1 MGSRT
6 GQCILLL
13 VALVSVPCLGQADEI
28 QDLQRAI
35 EQEQRAYRE
44 TVARQSQAGQA
55 QARLEGEVRTA
66 QAAVDVKEKE
76 MKRALRRFE
85 SAQEH
90 ARVEPSFS
98 SESARQAYARARDA
112 HEQVRRSLTEKHARL
127 TAAQNKVASIEAA
140 LAGREREIKTLER
153 QLAGARFERLRR
165 ELSQPTTV
173 TVREEMGCGELT
185 VPACQ
190 QQALERARRSA
201 IERGSAILVDSVT
214 IVEDLQ
220 LTRDEIRARVRG
232 VLTKEEVL
240 ERGWVGDSSYFYKIR
255 GEVRGQVPAEWGSG
269 GVAPVTESVRLD
281 RAARIGVQR
290 GLASLGYAPGPADGQ
305 FGPVTRA
312 AVRRWQAAKGF
323 AATGVV
329 TEEQAAVLRAQGQAA
344 VAERLPP
351 ARLPRARDL
360 WGGRA
365 QGQAAVAERL
375 PRAHDYV
382 PKMFVPDVFGGVVA
396 ERPPPRELRNSL
408 GLEFVLIEPGT
419 FEMGSPAGEAGRE
432 DGETLHR
439 VTLRHPYYLGKYEV
453 TQGQFDRFV
462 AATGY
467 ATGNR
472 CWTYESGEW
481 EQRSGRH
488 WRAPGYQQSG
498 AGPVV
503 CVSWEDAQ
511 AYATW
516 VSRETGEAYRL
527 PTEAEWEYAARGGRK
542 SRGYIYAGSD
552 TLNAVGWYRDNS
564 GYRTHP
570 VGQKGPNELGL
581 YDMSGNVWEWVQDW
595 YGDYPRGSVTDP
607 RGPSSGAYRVGRG
620 GGWLN
625 GARKCRVADRSGGP
639 PSGRYRNLGFRL
651 ARTP

>member
-365 QGQAAVAERL
+365 QGQAAVAER
-375 PRAHDYV
+375 
-382 PKMFVPDVFGGVVA
+382 
-396 ERPPPRELRNSL
+396 PPPRELRNSL

-453 TQGQFDRFV
+453 TQGQWEAVMGENPSWFSDCGRTCPVELVLWEEVQAFI
-462 AATGY
+462 AEL
-467 ATGNR
+467 NR
-472 CWTYESGEW
+472 REG
-481 EQRSGRH
+481 
-488 WRAPGYQQSG
+488 
-498 AGPVV
+498 
-503 CVSWEDAQ
+503 VS
-511 AYATW
+511 
-516 VSRETGEAYRL
+516 VYRL

-552 TLNAVGWYRDNS
+552 TLNAVGWYDDNS
-564 GYRTHP
+564 GGQSRS

-607 RGPSSGAYRVGRG
+607 RGPSSGPSRVIRG
-620 GGWLN
+620 GSWNYGV
-625 GARKCRVADRSGGP
+625 RECRVAIRGMPVSG
-639 PSGRYRNLGFRL
+639 YRLGNLGFRL